1 MEKDH
6 TAEHGRPLTVGFW
19 KQVRARILPLLKN
32 PLVLK
37 AIWWFFREAYWFV
50 RKWLDED

>member
-19 KQVRARILPLLKN
+19 TRTWARILPLLKN

-37 AIWWFFREAYWFV
+37 GILWIFRGAYWLV
-50 RKWLDED
+50 RKYMDED